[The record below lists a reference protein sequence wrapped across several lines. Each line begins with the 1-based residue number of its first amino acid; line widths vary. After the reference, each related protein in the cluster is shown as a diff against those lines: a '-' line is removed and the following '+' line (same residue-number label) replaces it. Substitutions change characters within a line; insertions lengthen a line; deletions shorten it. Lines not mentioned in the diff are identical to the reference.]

1 MNTSANSIVVSAIL
15 SQDLVLRYNANVLFD
30 EIEAR
35 AEDPITV
42 DFADVRTM
50 TRSFA
55 QEYLSRKAKSPKT
68 ISEINVSNNI
78 KEMFRVVALAPRKK
92 DFIDSKKSVIIEMK

>member
-1 MNTSANSIVVSAIL
+1 MNISTNRVVVSMIL

-30 EIEAR
+30 RVEAVP
-35 AEDPITV
+35 EETVTV
-42 DFADVRTM
+42 DLTNVRTM

-68 ISEINVSNNI
+68 VNEINVSDNVR
-78 KEMFRVVALAPRKK
+78 EMFRVVKLAPKK
-92 DFIDSKKSVIIEMK
+92 AKFMDSKESVIIEME